1 LEVSVIINLWRKF
14 HFIAEILCHGNDK
27 RELLKKAAHEIDTI
41 DPVYMKGRNIP
52 QKYIEQVC
60 RIKEILSLPQNVCI
74 LKNVPVSNFVIQNL
88 TEEEADNLVRMIFEL
103 ESNLNP
109 NNFLGDSHLHIL
121 E

>member
-1 LEVSVIINLWRKF
+1 M
-14 HFIAEILCHGNDK
+14 CHGNDK

-52 QKYIEQVC
+52 QKYIDQVC
-60 RIKEILSLPQNVCI
+60 RIKEMLSLPKNVCI
-74 LKNVPVSNFVIQNL
+74 LKNVPASTFVIQNL

-103 ESNLNP
+103 ESKLNP
-109 NNFLGDSHLHIL
+109 NHFLNNRHLHIL